1 MHNTQRTPSVR
12 TDHRT
17 PMGPRTALV
26 PTVLG
31 TEANYATGSNRKE
44 VIVSWIPDKSTSD
57 TGDGTLSGMGYIPE
71 NVERIDE
78 TDTLEREY
86 IQAAEPGK
94 MVKISKAEKK
104 AGGNDIMKN
113 KVETMNIIPTRTLR
127 QKEDDDSAFK
137 WEPYGWTKKHDKEL
151 KKAFKAKK
159 KDLRLVIYMNLFS
172 ENLLFGRSNGGGDD
186 DDDGNATSP
195 FLFVFSMLGG
205 FELPLTSLLADVSY
219 LVIISARIE
228 SMNITTDRGLTK
240 LALELFLNFTGS
252 KIIPYRKPDDTGG
265 NDGLEKFAFTSSCS
279 VTKGYASVS
288 DGQHHCD
295 LDLLDREYIES
306 LEFGRRYAG
315 DKEEMQALIENRYI
329 HKTSDEERQKKIE
342 AKRLKRK
349 QREEDPFEGMD
360 PNEYIKKFGPYG
372 KLEVDDK
379 GRLHGQIWPET
390 ASDESDPARYLEN
403 GILNPIWA
411 IKNWRTPKWIKKAV
425 GKPSDTTDSYT
436 VRNTK
441 IEGFHRDVIRDRLER
456 REMRRN
462 KRKGGEQYWR
472 MYKNKTGGGSMGAA
486 HVSSDSGNG
495 YVGADVMKNR
505 KLVWG
510 ENDNGLMRNVFGRA
524 TMQGGNY
531 GDEILNPDL
540 MVREWE
546 PTNPSERRMRWI
558 DKFLARKENKISEQD
573 DLFRRYEDNVGQ
585 YRADASHRAPV
596 LSPALVRK
604 MERVRRERREKAEA
618 ENRVDEEDIAE
629 IMKPG
634 AGAVTSDIRQ
644 RQDGAAMGQD
654 AEVADEEDEL
664 ENEAQRE
671 MREFEET
678 VPASVRRA
686 VEKDFG
692 KDPMHFKR
700 GMSQIERTKF
710 NLENDPDREIP
721 YDLDQYRA
729 RLKQERIQKEVMMD
743 DDDFSVPKSPADD
756 PIEFARQRR
765 KRLRGD

>member
-1 MHNTQRTPSVR
+1 MDSITGMVEASQDNVAMDTPI
-12 TDHRT
+12 
-17 PMGPRTALV
+17 PR
-26 PTVLG
+26 
-31 TEANYATGSNRKE
+31 
-44 VIVSWIPDKSTSD
+44 
-57 TGDGTLSGMGYIPE
+57 
-71 NVERIDE
+71 NV
-78 TDTLEREY
+78 
-86 IQAAEPGK
+86 
-94 MVKISKAEKK
+94 V
-104 AGGNDIMKN
+104 
-113 KVETMNIIPTRTLR
+113 
-127 QKEDDDSAFK
+127 
-137 WEPYGWTKKHDKEL
+137 
-151 KKAFKAKK
+151 
-159 KDLRLVIYMNLFS
+159 
-172 ENLLFGRSNGGGDD
+172 
-186 DDDGNATSP
+186 
-195 FLFVFSMLGG
+195 
-205 FELPLTSLLADVSY
+205 
-219 LVIISARIE
+219 
-228 SMNITTDRGLTK
+228 
-240 LALELFLNFTGS
+240 NFT
-252 KIIPYRKPDDTGG
+252 KR
-265 NDGLEKFAFTSSCS
+265 
-279 VTKGYASVS
+279 
-288 DGQHHCD
+288 D

-436 VRNTK
+436 
-441 IEGFHRDVIRDRLER
+441 DVIRDRLER

-462 KRKGGEQYWR
+462 KRKDNVEKYHRHGGGEQYWR